1 MMVVRQFNSWLALA
15 AILGA
20 LLVAIGL
27 IAARPAGLQPS
38 LVEGVL
44 GGALVLA
51 LAAAAILALR
61 HRGEPQRLAPPA
73 ANHNAGLRD
82 ALVELERVKQ
92 LAEER
97 KVALEVADRTH
108 AELIREVNHRIKNN
122 LQVITSLLSLQ
133 SARAPEPDAKMALN
147 EARQRVS
154 ALALIHRHL
163 YDSPDFQSLDFKS
176 FATELAQH
184 VREAAG
190 EDAVMQLSVRIVA
203 PPLRIVADQAVPLA
217 LLITEAIANAIKHDF
232 PDKRSGQITVTLTQ
246 NDHKGTLEIV
256 DDGVGSAAAW
266 LEAGSGLGALLVH
279 GYARQLQG
287 TLEVQRR
294 TPGTAVI
301 TSFPLRSAATS
312 ADGHAPASP
321 PPERPAVAAARSTDR
336 NPI

>member
-1 MMVVRQFNSWLALA
+1 MMVVRQFNSWLVLA

-27 IAARPAGLQPS
+27 IASRPDGLQAS
-38 LVEGVL
+38 RVEGIL

-61 HRGEPQRLAPPA
+61 QRSGPQQQPTPA
-73 ANHNAGLRD
+73 ANHAGLRD
-82 ALVELERVKQ
+82 VLVELERVKQ

-108 AELIREVNHRIKNN
+108 TELIREVNHRIKNN

-133 SARAPEPDAKMALN
+133 SARAPEPDAKIALN

-246 NDHKGTLEIV
+246 NDLKGTLEIV

-266 LEAGSGLGALLVH
+266 LEAGSGLGALLVN

-301 TSFPLRSAATS
+301 ASFPLRSAATS

-321 PPERPAVAAARSTDR
+321 PGRPAAAPASPTDR